1 MEAIAQQG
9 KRVVLIHWKQ
19 REEVEVFSNLKNF
32 CISYPQYN
40 YNTLNNYLSKGK
52 IAFENDLVRVERK
65 SIINKP
71 IPAVLS
77 ERKIMPVLRRVPLKD
92 AADGVRD
99 LQYWLRMPVQERAA
113 AVTFL
118 VAQMLKKGQRMDKT
132 VIAKIKP

>member
-99 LQYWLRMPVQERAA
+99 LQY
-113 AVTFL
+113 
-118 VAQMLKKGQRMDKT
+118 
-132 VIAKIKP
+132 